1 MSRGKRK
8 VTDFKDSYLNMLAKQ
23 GYHIIGQHTAIKPCK
38 WFHESLRGGGLCY
51 KNKFYGIKSH
61 QCIQCTPCAQICT
74 QSCVFCWRTMTNQ
87 NTEKGNESH
96 NNDISNTNKISF
108 KWDTPEFIYERL
120 IKEQLNFVQ
129 GYKGYDK
136 CPEDRLTEAM
146 HPKLATFSLT
156 GEPTIYP
163 YLNELINEFK
173 NKGMFVFLVTNG
185 SLPDRLEKLNNLPTQ
200 LYISMDAPDEQT
212 FISVCRPHVKENAWD
227 NFMRTLGFLN
237 KIKHKTRT
245 VLRMT
250 LVRGHNT
257 NNLEGYAV
265 QINRAEPHYVE
276 VKSFVYVGGARDPDR
291 GLNLSDMLSMEEIRT
306 IAHKLAKLTGYIIT
320 DEHVPSRVVLLCRD
334 EQTKQQRF
342 IQ

>member
-1 MSRGKRK
+1 M
-8 VTDFKDSYLNMLAKQ
+8 TKQ
-23 GYHIIGQHTAIKPCK
+23 
-38 WFHESLRGGGLCY
+38 
-51 KNKFYGIKSH
+51 N
-61 QCIQCTPCAQICT
+61 
-74 QSCVFCWRTMTNQ
+74 N
-87 NTEKGNESH
+87 EKGSYNY
-96 NNDISNTNKISF
+96 NNDIPNTNKISF
-108 KWDTPEFIYERL
+108 KWDTPEFIYEKL

-136 CPEDRLTEAM
+136 CPKDRLTEAM
-146 HPKLATFSLT
+146 NPKLATFSLT

-163 YLNELINEFK
+163 YMSELINEFT

-237 KIKHKTRT
+237 QIKHKTRT